1 MNESLETGA
10 SRRSSVKYYI
20 FALTAAVFW
29 GLGAT
34 LAKYLLAHG
43 VSPLPLTQV
52 RQTLSFLLM
61 MAFIAV
67 SRPQLA
73 RIGPRDIPYLAVM
86 GIGGIAMVQIT
97 YYSAVSRIQV
107 AAAVLLQYMSPVFI
121 LVFAAVFMREKVT
134 SAKLASLVMAVTGC
148 ALVAGV
154 YKVDLLRLNIAGV
167 SWGLLSAV
175 FFSFYTL
182 YGQAGLRKYNAMT
195 IFAYS
200 CGFGSVLWWTINPPA
215 SFFSIQYSGGVWL
228 AFIVI
233 AVFGTIV
240 PFISYFKSL
249 EGLEASR
256 VIITSTFEPVVA
268 GVASFLFL
276 AEVMDTVQILG
287 GVLVLIAI
295 VLLQRSPAAQVERA
309 WVTSGTP

>member
-1 MNESLETGA
+1 MSEPLGTPRGP
-10 SRRSSVKYYI
+10 VLKYYL

-34 LAKYLLAHG
+34 LAKYVLAHG

-52 RQTLSFLLM
+52 RQTLSFLFM
-61 MAFIAV
+61 MAFFAV
-67 SRPQLA
+67 SRPRLA
-73 RIGPRDIPYLAVM
+73 RIGLKDIPYLAVM

-134 SAKLASLVMAVTGC
+134 STKLTSLALAVTGC

-154 YKVDLLRLNIAGV
+154 YKVDLLKLNIAGV
-167 SWGLLSAV
+167 SWGLASAL

-182 YGQAGLRKYNAMT
+182 YGQAGLKKYNAMT
-195 IFAYS
+195 LFAYS
-200 CGFGSVLWWTINPPA
+200 CGFGSILWWTINPPA
-215 SFFSIQYSGGVWL
+215 SFFAIQYSGAMWL
-228 AFIVI
+228 AFICI
-233 AVFGTIV
+233 AILGTIV

-256 VIITSTFEPVVA
+256 VVITSTFEPVVA

-276 AEVMDTVQILG
+276 AEAMDILQLLG
-287 GVLVLIAI
+287 GALVLTAI
-295 VLLQRSPAAQVERA
+295 VLLQRSPSA
-309 WVTSGTP
+309 S